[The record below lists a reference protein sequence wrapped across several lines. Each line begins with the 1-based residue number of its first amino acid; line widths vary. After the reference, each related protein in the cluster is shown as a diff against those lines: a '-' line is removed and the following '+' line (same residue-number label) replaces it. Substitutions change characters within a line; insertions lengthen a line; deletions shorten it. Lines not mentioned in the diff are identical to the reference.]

1 MSTQEFDARRTGPRY
16 LTLGAALRRTVGARR
31 GGRRRSVAQRDGR
44 RRSIAASGESPEDG
58 FFVGNGC
65 GGEDGLSATGLQPAW
80 RRQTCSACNTAV
92 KLSHGRCARHC
103 HCMPLA
109 GTLSLVTLPRP
120 ARSTPVPV
128 AAAVPAPAAAAA
140 AVPVPVAVRALSPD
154 GMSEAGKAVDGFCA
168 TTGAERATAVAAA
181 LRTDEKKRVATAGHQ
196 APASPTRVAVVVLHS
211 GRGAGSRVWAF
222 GRARGALGVARTGLL
237 ALPGGKFS
245 PRGRG
250 DRDLRDAAVC
260 ELLEETGL
268 AIGRGRVCPINLS
281 PGFVAMLSCCE
292 HCAADVVFSLFHVS
306 LEDSEIPTIEG
317 VTSNEHVTVTPL
329 DVGAKPSALRA
340 FLPHNHLMV
349 LHWMHHMGGALRRL
363 TAGEYPSVLSQKK
376 SCCDAD
382 APWFMCE
389 CECFD
394 GWAPNGA
401 ACEGPHA
408 GPPSEPSTPPGAD
421 HPCQLAASG
430 FAHGSVALSERLF
443 GARAVHARS
452 RLRLR
457 ARDGLQAAIGRVPAQ
472 RGESHGPPW

>member
-1 MSTQEFDARRTGPRY
+1 
-16 LTLGAALRRTVGARR
+16 V
-31 GGRRRSVAQRDGR
+31 
-44 RRSIAASGESPEDG
+44 
-58 FFVGNGC
+58 
-65 GGEDGLSATGLQPAW
+65 
-80 RRQTCSACNTAV
+80 
-92 KLSHGRCARHC
+92 
-103 HCMPLA
+103 LA
-109 GTLSLVTLPRP
+109 
-120 ARSTPVPV
+120 
-128 AAAVPAPAAAAA
+128 
-140 AVPVPVAVRALSPD
+140 PVAVRALSPD

-363 TAGEYPSVLSQKK
+363 TAGEYPRKNPAATLTPRG
-376 SCCDAD
+376 SCAS
-382 APWFMCE
+382 AS
-389 CECFD
+389 
-394 GWAPNGA
+394 AST
-401 ACEGPHA
+401 A
-408 GPPSEPSTPPGAD
+408 GPRTARRAKDRTPDRRASRARRPEPTILASWRPAGL
-421 HPCQLAASG
+421 HMAASRCRSDCSVRAPCTRAVG
-430 FAHGSVALSERLF
+430 FAFAHGMACRPRSAACLHNAASRMDHRGRQKVQLLIDGDVRQESYRRVVPAWRSVSRTLGQSRAAPTHVAQLRHTVRNPLAQHAGETEGANAGRGRRRPPWRSSERKPRRTRIKY
-443 GARAVHARS
+443 A
-452 RLRLR
+452 
-457 ARDGLQAAIGRVPAQ
+457 
-472 RGESHGPPW
+472 